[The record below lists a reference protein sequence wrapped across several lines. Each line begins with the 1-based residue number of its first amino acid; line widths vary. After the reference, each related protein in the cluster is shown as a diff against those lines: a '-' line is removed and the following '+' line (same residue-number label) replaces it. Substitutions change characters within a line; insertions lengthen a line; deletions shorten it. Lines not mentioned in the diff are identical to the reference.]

1 MRQRRFNA
9 AEEGG
14 VVSDLKSEFLFDFHA
29 GLEPLFDVGQTPVGQ
44 RVIAYATGGSFE
56 GPRLRGKTLAGGDWA
71 HIRPDGVLVIDV
83 RVTLETDDGFRIYV
97 TYGGRIVM
105 TPEMLAKAFDPAVAD
120 SLDPAS
126 YYFRTNPLFE
136 APVNSPYAWLNSVVA
151 VGVGRVRSGG
161 VSYRIYGI
169 K

>member
-1 MRQRRFNA
+1 MSKL
-9 AEEGG
+9 
-14 VVSDLKSEFLFDFHA
+14 VSEFLFDFHA
-29 GLEPLFDVGQTPVGQ
+29 GLEPLFEIGQTPVGQ
-44 RVIAYATGGSFE
+44 RAIAYTTGGSFD
-56 GPRLRGKTLAGGDWA
+56 GPRLKGKAHAGGGDWA

-83 RVTLETDDGFRIYV
+83 RVTLETHDGFRIYV
-97 TYGGRIVM
+97 TYGGRLVM
-105 TPEMLAKAFDPAVAD
+105 TPEQLGKAFDPATAD

-151 VGVGRVRSGG
+151 IGVGKVRSGG
-161 VSYRIYGI
+161 VSYRVHEI